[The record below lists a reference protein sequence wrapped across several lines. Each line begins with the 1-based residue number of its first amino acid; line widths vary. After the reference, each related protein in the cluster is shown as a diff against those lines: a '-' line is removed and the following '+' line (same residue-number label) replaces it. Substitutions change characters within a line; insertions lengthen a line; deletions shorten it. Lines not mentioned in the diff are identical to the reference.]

1 MKPINAD
8 YSALS
13 AKIQRKFRE
22 SELLNTRIFLVK
34 VKKENKNWKTNRKN
48 NRKLLWKSIVAK

>member
-8 YSALS
+8 YSVLS

-34 VKKENKNWKTNRKN
+34 VKKENKNWKINRKN
-48 NRKLLWKSIVAK
+48 NRKLLWKTIVAK